1 MVHMLTTQKMDTEG
15 CLASGGGRLAIGRTA
30 TSRASW
36 RWALRHE
43 PPSSRAR
50 DSATIILMPSPD
62 LGPDARGAALIRL
75 LFVCRTHAVLSPM
88 AEGLAE
94 VAYERLGIAV
104 QSAGLWPRGIDPRTV
119 TAMAEIGIDIGQTAP
134 TAVRDLDLGSFDIV
148 VSLGVH
154 KLGLQPHQMA
164 VAWDIPEF
172 TRVTD
177 ATALS
182 RLRQV
187 RDAISGR
194 VRALGAILTATNRA

>member
-1 MVHMLTTQKMDTEG
+1 MAHMLTTKKTDSEG
-15 CLASGGGRLAIGRTA
+15 CLASGRGRPAIPRAA
-30 TSRASW
+30 TSWGSPH
-36 RWALRHE
+36 WALRHE
-43 PPSSRAR
+43 PPSPRAP
-50 DSATIILMPSPD
+50 DSATIISMPSPD
-62 LGPDARGAALIRL
+62 LGPDARDAALIRL

-94 VAYERLGIAV
+94 VAYKRLGIAV
-104 QSAGLWPRGIDPRTV
+104 QSAGLSPRGIDPRTV

-134 TAVRDLDLGSFDIV
+134 TPVRDLDLGSFDIV

-154 KLGLQPHQMA
+154 KLGLHPHQMA
-164 VAWDIPEF
+164 VARDIPEF

-194 VRALGAILTATNRA
+194 VRALGAILPATNRA